1 MSRPRSRTR
10 SRVCALLTADII
22 RSRTRTSITT
32 TPSRFLTL
40 PPLEKYWLLG
50 CNCFSMYITNLLR
63 QFWLTEEGREAAEAR
78 TQGATLGRVRFGNG
92 LRFEDVRRDAGR
104 RQPTSPAGQVVG
116 LGRVQGVL
124 VHFAVAALQAPVLHL
139 IALLALVHQVNATH

>member
-50 CNCFSMYITNLLR
+50 CNCFSLYIANLLR

-104 RQPTSPAGQVVG
+104 RPPPSPAGQVVG
-116 LGRVQGVL
+116 LGP
-124 VHFAVAALQAPVLHL
+124 AAGGGLHL
-139 IALLALVHQVNATH
+139 SAHPQTVA